1 MRTGEMGLLIAFNR
15 WVNHRLL
22 DTAEA
27 LTDDQ
32 FRDPASP
39 TNLGLRASLV
49 HMLDIEWSW
58 RLLIS
63 SRKGED
69 TGVLSPDDFPT
80 LTELRRRWAQDEAEM
95 DAWFAMLTDTEL
107 DANVAPEGST
117 RHLPRW
123 QFLMH
128 VLMHSRQLQGDV
140 ATILSTLGHSP
151 GDIDFLVFLGERQAA
166 P

>member
-39 TNLGLRASLV
+39 T
-49 HMLDIEWSW
+49 
-58 RLLIS
+58 
-63 SRKGED
+63 GED